1 MIMSNQRTVF
11 IQELFEHLKN
21 EEYLLLKFTEN
32 NLSEID
38 ENSDLDIFLS
48 KKKWELIKWF
58 AAHHAT
64 ITDMKTHRQSSMSQL
79 FLFFEDGGFLQIDGL
94 FQLIRKNMVYLSP
107 TELLENRVTKSGVK
121 TYSDFNLFQ
130 HLVLFNQL
138 NFAGLP
144 EKYVTYFEEMDKV
157 AFSEILEKFN
167 QKYNCTFT
175 SIQQFGKFEES
186 LRQSILKKVKTLPAN
201 NWMARQKN
209 NFAYLSD
216 SIKNLKNQRGFLISF
231 TGVDGAGKS
240 TILEETRQM
249 LTKKF
254 RKKTVVIRHRPSLLP
269 ILSSYKYGKAG
280 AEKRAASR
288 LPRQGKNQ
296 SQFKSLLRFSY
307 YFADYIVGRSYVFFK
322 YQMRNYIVL
331 YDRYYFDFIVDMK
344 RTNLEMD
351 SAIPKS
357 LYRFVQKPK
366 LNFFLYA
373 PAEII
378 LARKKELTPEAITSL
393 TTNYKKLFEEFG
405 KKYPQSYHSIRNI
418 HMEETLNHISQQIKF
433 NL

>member
-1 MIMSNQRTVF
+1 MSKQRLEF
-11 IQELFEHLKN
+11 IQNLFEYIEHK
-21 EEYLLLKFTEN
+21 EYLLLKFTEN
-32 NLSEID
+32 SLSEIN
-38 ENSDLDIFLS
+38 EHSDLDIFIS
-48 KKKWELIKWF
+48 KKEWEVVESF
-58 AAHHAT
+58 AT
-64 ITDMKTHRQSSMSQL
+64 NNSTVTDVKAHRQSSMSQL

-94 FQLIRKNMVYLSP
+94 FQLIRKDLIYLSP
-107 TELLENRVTKSGVK
+107 TELLKNQVIKSGIK

-130 HLVLFNQL
+130 HLVLFSQL

-144 EKYVTYFEEMDKV
+144 DKYVAHFEKMDSATV
-157 AFSEILEKFN
+157 AKILDEFN
-167 QKYNCTFT
+167 QKYNCHFK
-175 SIQQFGKFEES
+175 SVKSFAKFDTE
-186 LRQSILKKVKTLPAN
+186 LRNKIVKQIKTLTEN
-201 NWMARQKN
+201 DWVARQKN
-209 NFAYLSD
+209 NFAYFLD
-216 SIKNLKNQRGFLISF
+216 SIKKLKTQRGFLISF

-240 TILEETRQM
+240 TILEETRKI
-249 LTKKF
+249 LAKKF

-280 AEKRAASR
+280 AEKRAATR
-288 LPRQGKNQ
+288 LPRQGNNQ
-296 SQFKSLLRFSY
+296 SQFKSLLRFFY
-307 YFADYIVGRSYVFFK
+307 YFTDYIIGRSYIFFN
-322 YQMRNYIVL
+322 YQLRNYIVL

-344 RTNLEMD
+344 RTNLKMN

-378 LARKKELTPEAITSL
+378 LARKKELSPEAITAL
-393 TTNYKKLFEEFG
+393 TNNYKNLFEELE

-418 HMEETLNHISQQIKF
+418 HMEETLNHISKQIKF